1 MLARDLLYIFYRLMA
16 KGERTMKIDP
26 NNPLNGIPVPPHAP
40 SPVKGADRDFS
51 EVFNASIA
59 SGKDHVK
66 ATLAE
71 GASAMPP
78 SMKVQPRIQA
88 SEIAE
93 ASRLIGAMERYH
105 ELLSDPSV
113 NLKMLAPEVE
123 RLGQAA
129 RTAEQALRQLPEA
142 NPLKSIVSES
152 VAMVQQEIERFA
164 SGLYVID

>member
-1 MLARDLLYIFYRLMA
+1 
-16 KGERTMKIDP
+16 MKIDP
-26 NNPLNGIPVPPHAP
+26 NNPLNGIPAPPHAP
-40 SPVKGADRDFS
+40 PSAKGAGRDFS

-59 SGKDHVK
+59 SGKDHGK
-66 ATLAE
+66 ATLTE
-71 GASAMPP
+71 GPSAMQP
-78 SMKVQPRIQA
+78 SMGVQPRIPA
-88 SEIAE
+88 TEIAE

-142 NPLKSIVSES
+142 NPVKSIVSES
-152 VAMVQQEIERFA
+152 VAVVRQEIERFA
-164 SGLYVID
+164 SGIYVVD

>member
-1 MLARDLLYIFYRLMA
+1 MLARDLLYILYRLMA

-26 NNPLNGIPVPPHAP
+26 NNPLNGISIPPHAP
-40 SPVKGADRDFS
+40 SPVKGSGRDFS

-59 SGKDHVK
+59 SGKDHGK
-66 ATLAE
+66 ATLTE
-71 GASAMPP
+71 GLSAMPQ
-78 SMKVQPRIQA
+78 SMGVQARIQA

-113 NLKMLAPEVE
+113 NLKMLGPEVE
-123 RLGQAA
+123 RLGQAV

-142 NPLKSIVSES
+142 NPVKSIVSES
-152 VAMVQQEIERFA
+152 AAVVRQEIERFA
-164 SGLYVID
+164 SGLYVVD

>member
-1 MLARDLLYIFYRLMA
+1 
-16 KGERTMKIDP
+16 MKIDP

-40 SPVKGADRDFS
+40 PSVEGADRDFS

-59 SGKDHVK
+59 SGKENGK
-66 ATLAE
+66 ATLTE
-71 GASAMPP
+71 GPSAMPP
-78 SMKVQPRIQA
+78 SLRVQPSIRA
-88 SEIAE
+88 TEIAE
-93 ASRLIGAMERYH
+93 ASQLIGAMERYH

-142 NPLKSIVSES
+142 NPVKSIVSES
-152 VAMVQQEIERFA
+152 VAVVRQEIERFA
-164 SGLYVID
+164 SGLYVVD